1 MARVFA
7 VANQKGGVGK
17 TTTAVSLAAWL
28 AGAGQRVLL
37 VDLDPQGNASSS
49 LGVEPGARSLYDALV
64 GEEPLQAAV
73 ALSRR
78 IGLDVVPSGPA
89 LAAAEVELVPGE
101 RREFRLR
108 DALGPLAERYDAVL
122 LDCPPSLGLLTV
134 NALSAAHGLVAP
146 IQCEYLALE
155 GLGQLMGTLG
165 MVRSGLNRRLDLF
178 GIVMTMFD
186 GRTRLS
192 RQVVDEVRRHYP
204 RTLFRTLIPR
214 SVYLSEA
221 PSYGQSIFEY
231 HGGSRAAQAYASLGE
246 EFLAR
251 MRGGPNHQDARGVR

>member
-17 TTTAVSLAAWL
+17 TTTAVNLAVYAAE
-28 AGAGQRVLL
+28 AGRRVLL
-37 VDLDPQGNASSS
+37 IDLDPQGNAGSS
-49 LGVEPGARSLYDALV
+49 LGVQSGVQPLYDALV
-64 GEEPLQAAV
+64 DGEPLQGSV

-78 IGLDVVPSGPA
+78 LGLDVAPSTPA
-89 LAAAEVELVPGE
+89 LAAAEVELVPVE

-108 DALGPLAERYDAVL
+108 DALLPLAPRYDVVL

-134 NALSAAHGLVAP
+134 NALAAAEGLITP

-155 GLGQLMGTLG
+155 GLGQLTGTVR
-165 MVRSGLNRRLDLF
+165 MVRSRLNPRLDLF

-186 GRTRLS
+186 SRTRLS
-192 RQVVDEVRRHYP
+192 RQVVDEVRKHYA

-231 HGGSRAAQAYASLGE
+231 HGSSKAAQAYSSLGA

-251 MRGGPNHQDARGVR
+251 IDAGA

>member
-1 MARVFA
+1 MRAMPRVYA

-17 TTTAVSLAAWL
+17 TTTAVSLAAYL
-28 AGAGQRVLL
+28 AGAGKRTLL
-37 VDLDPQGNASSS
+37 VDMDPQGNATSS
-49 LGVEPGARSLYDALV
+49 LGVELGERTLYDSLIG
-64 GEEPLQAAV
+64 GEELRRAV

-78 IGLDVVPSGPA
+78 LGLDVIPSSRA
-89 LAAAEVELVPGE
+89 LAAADVELGP
-101 RREFRLR
+101 REGREHRLR
-108 DALGPLAERYDAVL
+108 EALGELADRYDVVL

-134 NALSAAHGLVAP
+134 NALSAAHGLVVP

-155 GLGQLMGTLG
+155 GLGQLLGT
-165 MVRSGLNRRLDLF
+165 MAMAQARLNPNLELF

-186 GRTRLS
+186 SRTRLS
-192 RQVVDEVRRHYP
+192 RQVVEEVRKHYE
-204 RTLFRTLIPR
+204 RELFRTLIPR

-231 HGGSRAAQAYASLGE
+231 HGGSKAAQAYAALGE

-251 MRGGPNHQDARGVR
+251 LPS

>member
-17 TTTAVSLAAWL
+17 TTTAVNLAAWL
-28 AGAGQRVLL
+28 AGAGRRVLL
-37 VDLDPQGNASSS
+37 LDLDPQGNASSS
-49 LGVEPGARSLYDALV
+49 LGVQAGERSLYDALV
-64 GEEPLQAAV
+64 EGEPLQGAV

-78 IGLDVVPSGPA
+78 LGLDVVPSGPA
-89 LAAAEVELVPGE
+89 LAAAEVELVPEE
-101 RREFRLR
+101 RREYRLKE
-108 DALGPLAERYDAVL
+108 ALCALEARYDVVL

-134 NALSAAHGLVAP
+134 NALTAAEGLLAP

-165 MVRSGLNRRLDLF
+165 MVRSRLNPALGLF

-186 GRTRLS
+186 SRTRLS
-192 RQVVDEVRRHYP
+192 RQVVDEVEKHYP

-231 HGGSRAAQAYASLGE
+231 HGSSKAAQAYAGLGQ

-251 MRGGPNHQDARGVR
+251 LGSGGGQGA